1 MVIKNKKVVVTGG
14 AGFIGSH
21 IVDALVEEGN
31 HVIVI
36 DNLSTGN
43 IKNIE
48 HHINTQRFEFI
59 NGSITNL
66 TLLKEMF
73 RGADYVFHEAAIA
86 SVPGSIADPLSN
98 HETNVIGTLNVLL
111 AARDTAVKKVIFA
124 SSAAVYGDSPVQPKK
139 EDMIRE
145 PLSPYA
151 VAKLASEYYCQ
162 VFTSLYGLKTVCLR
176 YFNVYGPRQD
186 PKSEYAAVIPKFI
199 QLVKEGKS
207 PLIFGDGE
215 QTRDF
220 VFVKDVVIANL
231 LAAESVATGI
241 FNIGTG
247 KSITINELVK
257 TIISLSKVH
266 LQPVYTS
273 AAAGD
278 IRFSLASVSKAKT
291 FGYLPKF
298 NLEDGLSRMIANKNG
313 GYLIE

>member
-14 AGFIGSH
+14 AGFIGSL

-31 HVIVI
+31 HVIAI

-73 RGADYVFHEAAIA
+73 KGADYVFHEAAIA
-86 SVPGSIADPLSN
+86 SIPGSITDPLSN
-98 HETNVIGTLNVLL
+98 HETNVIGTPNVLL
-111 AARDTAVKKVIFA
+111 AARDTAVKKGIFA
-124 SSAAVYGDSPVQPKK
+124 SSAAVYGSSPSQPKK
-139 EDMIRE
+139 ENMILE

-162 VFTSLYGLKTVCLR
+162 VFTKLYGLKTVCLR

-207 PLIFGDGE
+207 PVIFGNGE

-231 LAAESVATGI
+231 LAAESNMTGV
-241 FNIGTG
+241 FNVGTG
-247 KSITINELVK
+247 ENITLNALANAIIEL
-257 TIISLSKVH
+257 SGSN
-266 LQPVYTS
+266 LQVIYTS
-273 AAAGD
+273 AKAGD
-278 IRFSLASVSKAKT
+278 IRYSLTDISKIRNN
-291 FGYLPKF
+291 GYRPEYSIKL
-298 NLEDGLSRMIANKNG
+298 GLSRI
-313 GYLIE
+313 LS